1 MQTLL
6 LPYLR
11 RGALVLTPFL
21 LIACAGAGGGHGAGE
36 VTEGKFEPHRPAAA
50 NYGVDPAVSCP
61 RTGAIGVIS
70 TDIETRAKQ
79 NQKPVP
85 QTDGRLCAMAD
96 TLIGWK
102 GAAPD
107 DHVLA
112 FLSTYFGLTA
122 PVASTLLTTIDTNDP
137 NLIGA
142 RLVDPVWKFSQT
154 AVQARFGLAV
164 QRTSAGRAELSKIVL
179 LMQDAPV
186 DIQPFPRK
194 LASNSQA
201 NLSGKL
207 AAGFQ
212 NPKLYLTDPAGH
224 LEAPTLGSGPDFQSD
239 VRCADKPGTIRIE
252 LRGERGGAENIL
264 ATFPVACGT
273 DQPTALALAPTAAAA
288 GAAAAASSQPERRL
302 FELINNE
309 RSQAGLAPLQWDDAV
324 AAIAKS
330 ISEARRDQMKVGGEV
345 KVDIVGQLK
354 SAGIQSPVVLTNPAA
369 TRSPEEAQERF
380 ASSPTHRANYM
391 STEVTHVGI
400 GTAQATD
407 PAGRPVTLYTEL
419 FVHELPPANVEEL
432 RTKLQNAIVQHR
444 KDARA
449 GSIKTDP
456 TLQGVAQQ
464 FADELAGAQGSLPKS
479 RQDELLKPLQGKYGA
494 VNAVSGA
501 KADPLEFAEESIVVT
516 GGNLMGIGI
525 ALGLHPALGKNAPY
539 VVEII
544 SSPPAAAKKAPP
556 PKPKK

>member
-1 MQTLL
+1 MQALL
-6 LPYLR
+6 FPYLR
-11 RGALVLTPFL
+11 RGALLLTPFL
-21 LIACAGAGGGHGAGE
+21 LAACAGAGGGHGAAE
-36 VTEGKFEPHRPAAA
+36 VTEGKFEPHRSAAS

-61 RTGAIGVIS
+61 RTGAIGVVS
-70 TDIETRAKQ
+70 TDLETRAKQ

-85 QTDGRLCAMAD
+85 QADGRLCAMAD
-96 TLIGWK
+96 TLLGWK
-102 GAAPD
+102 GDAPD
-107 DHVLA
+107 DHVIT
-112 FLSTYFGLTA
+112 FLSNYFGLTA
-122 PVASTLLTTIDTNDP
+122 PVPAVLITTIDTNDP

-154 AVQARFGLAV
+154 AVQPRFGLAV

-212 NPKLYLTDPAGH
+212 NPKLYLTDPTGH
-224 LEAPTLGSGPDFQSD
+224 LEAPTLGSGRDFQSD
-239 VRCADKPGTIRIE
+239 VRCGDKPGTIRIE
-252 LRGERGGAENIL
+252 LRGERSGAENIL
-264 ATFPVACGT
+264 ATFPVSCGT
-273 DQPTALALAPTAAAA
+273 DQPTAIALAPAAAAAAAA
-288 GAAAAASSQPERRL
+288 GSGPPERRL
-302 FELINNE
+302 FDLINNE

-324 AAIAKS
+324 AAIAIS
-330 ISEARRDQMKVGGEV
+330 ISNARRDQLKVGGEV

-369 TRSPEEAQERF
+369 ARSPEEAQERF

-407 PAGRPVTLYTEL
+407 QAGRPVTLYTEV
-419 FVHELPPANVEEL
+419 FVHELPPVNVEEL

-456 TLQGVAQQ
+456 TLQEVAQQ
-464 FADELAGAQGSLPKS
+464 FADELAASQGSLPKS
-479 RQDELLKPLQGKYGA
+479 RQDELLKPLKGKYGA
-494 VNAVSGA
+494 VNVVSGA

-516 GGNLMGIGI
+516 GGNLMGVGV

-539 VVEII
+539 VAEII
-544 SSPPAAAKKAPP
+544 SSPPAAAKKAPT